1 MVPASLDKS
10 IPHVKRFGNDDV
22 IVHENNE
29 DWNFD
34 ADVAVMRKILET
46 FPLTP
51 DPVRENL
58 WRRFEAAIGDRKV
71 PATWP
76 SALTLVTKK

>member
-1 MVPASLDKS
+1 MVLASLDES
-10 IPHVKRFGNDDV
+10 IPHVKRFGNEDE

-46 FPLTP
+46 FPP
-51 DPVRENL
+51 KPAPVREDL
-58 WRRFEAAIGDRKV
+58 WRQFEVAFGDRKV

-76 SALTLVTKK
+76 SALTLVMNK